1 MIRKSLAVLICA
13 VMLAPAIASA
23 QDAKAFLGD
32 WVLTVEGRRGPQERP
47 LTIKDTDGKLSAVLG
62 GGRGGDVTI
71 TDVTVKGSDATL
83 KWSQDMQGTA
93 VPVVMTLTLKDGTLT
108 VKQDIA
114 GGQFTAV
121 GHRQEKGLTLVI
133 PTAQMRFDI
142 GGRYEQVRRVSSI
155 VQDRLEDAEPA
166 VGIRRQ
172 SRQILQ
178 SQAPLTIDLRIDQPR
193 REIAAAPGVGA
204 RTHRP
209 LISAGPRP
217 STA

>member
-47 LTIKDTDGKLSAVLG
+47 LTIKETDGKLSAVLG

-71 TDVTVKGSDATL
+71 TDVTVKGSEATL

-93 VPVVMTLTLKDGTLT
+93 APIVMTLTLKDGALT

-114 GGQFTAV
+114 GGQFTQS
-121 GHRQEKGLTLVI
+121 GTGKKKG
-133 PTAQMRFDI
+133 
-142 GGRYEQVRRVSSI
+142 
-155 VQDRLEDAEPA
+155 
-166 VGIRRQ
+166 
-172 SRQILQ
+172 
-178 SQAPLTIDLRIDQPR
+178 
-193 REIAAAPGVGA
+193 
-204 RTHRP
+204 
-209 LISAGPRP
+209 
-217 STA
+217 